1 VKRWLPVLVLAVVM
15 AGAVVAGSRRG
26 GHTPTVNERVLHIAK
41 EVRCPTCESLSAA
54 ESDAPASE
62 AIRAQIKSQVEAGYS
77 DAQVRAYLVD
87 RYGQDILLR
96 PQSSG
101 VSALVWALPVA
112 GGVLGLAG
120 LVVVFR
126 GWRRR
131 RVGGPAVSEEDRSL
145 VAAALGGQQGE
156 GEGAGEGD
164 DEELVF
170 LLTSLADLD
179 RERAAGDI
187 EDADYSALR
196 DDYTARAAA
205 RLRGERVVSPT
216 RTRRSLRPIV
226 VGAGVLALAG
236 VAGMAV
242 ARTAGERVPG
252 QTVAGGITETSGERL
267 ARAAALAGQGKLLD
281 AIKLYDQVIKDD
293 PQNAQALAYRG
304 WLVRL
309 AGRSGSDAALI
320 DKGLSYVE
328 RAIAADPKYPDAH
341 FFRGEILLRDKHDAA
356 GAIPEFEAF
365 LSGGGEPDM
374 ASLVQ
379 QELDAAKQAVGGGA
393 GGASPGG

>member
-1 VKRWLPVLVLAVVM
+1 MKRWLPVLVLAVVM
-15 AGAVVAGSRRG
+15 AGAVVAGSLRG

-41 EVRCPTCESLSAA
+41 EVRCPTCESLSAD

-156 GEGAGEGD
+156 GADE
-164 DEELVF
+164 DEELAF

-205 RLRGERVVSPT
+205 RLRGDRVVSPT
-216 RTRRSLRPIV
+216 RTRRPLRPVV

-309 AGRSGSDAALI
+309 AGRSGSDPALI

-379 QELDAAKQAVGGGA
+379 QELDAAKQAVGTGA
-393 GGASPGG
+393 GGGPPGG